1 MMTDPEQHCE
11 PWCGT
16 CRLIC
21 VFEVGMDAQDDAST
35 TDQAGDTVQWARPAN
50 RQIQTRRIG

>member
-1 MMTDPEQHCE
+1 MMTDPEQHPR

-16 CRLIC
+16 VRLIC
-21 VFEVGMDAQDDAST
+21 AFEVGMDAEDDAST
-35 TDQAGDTVQWARPAN
+35 ADQAGDMVQWARPAN